1 MVSRNGFTNQAAFET
16 AFPNGRYNFTISL
29 AGGGV
34 KTGSVNLTGDA
45 YPNTPRVSNYSAA
58 QGINPAA
65 DFVLSWD
72 SFVGGTAADFIEVEV
87 EDPMTCASPFES
99 RSPGEPGALNG
110 ASTSVVIP
118 ANTLAANQTYRGRVK
133 FYRLTSP

>member
-72 SFVGGTAADFIEVEV
+72 SFVGGT
-87 EDPMTCASPFES
+87 DPMTCASPFES